1 MTINSP
7 LRYQITLQNS
17 SNIQVGLPRAT
28 SRRLVDVDLLQLDVK
43 GNLADLQDI
52 DPLNRQEGYVLMWNA
67 ATGKHEYVSPFVV
80 VDRADSALGQPVAP
94 ADDYIDYGSF

>member
-1 MTINSP
+1 MTLPSP

-28 SRRLVDVDLLQLDVK
+28 SRRLIDVDLLQLDVK
-43 GNLADLQDI
+43 GNLADLEDVN
-52 DPLNRQEGYVLMWNA
+52 PTNRQEGYVLIWNEA
-67 ATGKHEYVSPFVV
+67 LRKHEYVPPFVV
-80 VDRADSALGQPVAP
+80 VDRADSSLGQPVAP

>member
-1 MTINSP
+1 MTNSP

-28 SRRLVDVDLLQLDVK
+28 SRRLVDVDLLQLDIR
-43 GNLADLQDI
+43 GNIVDLQDV
-52 DPLNRQEGYVLMWNA
+52 DSTNRQEGYVLMWNA
-67 ATGKHEYVSPFVV
+67 TTGKHEYVPPFVV
-80 VDRADSALGQPVAP
+80 VDRADSSLGQPVAP

>member
-1 MTINSP
+1 MTNSP

-28 SRRLVDVDLLQLDVK
+28 SRRLVDVDLLQLDIR
-43 GNLADLQDI
+43 GNIVDLQDV
-52 DPLNRQEGYVLMWNA
+52 DPTNRQEGYVLMWNA
-67 ATGKHEYVSPFVV
+67 TTGKHEYVPPFVV
-80 VDRADSALGQPVAP
+80 VDRADSSLGQPVAP

>member
-52 DPLNRQEGYVLMWNA
+52 DPANRQEGYVLMWNA
-67 ATGKHEYVSPFVV
+67 ATSKHEYVPPFVV